1 MTHLPAYQP
10 HRSAAQADL
19 ALKQSIAIQDQAQ
32 HCALLWFGEIM
43 RRRLYRD
50 LNFSTMRAYAIEG
63 LGFSETRAGDFI
75 RLATRLEELPVLKE
89 GVASGQIGYT
99 KVREIVPVADRD
111 NEQQWADL
119 AKEKSRRE
127 LAVEVRR
134 AKQEA
139 AQKKKHN
146 PDQGEL
152 MPRPASPAPAA
163 ALSVRVGFELTALQ
177 NARYEALLAKIG
189 HSGAKADLLLDMAE
203 ALLVAESAP
212 RGVDSNPHY
221 QIHVHECPS
230 CEKSTIQTP
239 QGEVSL
245 TAKQAETAHCDAQ
258 VHQTGQPNK
267 SAIRPSVRKEVLTRD
282 RHQCRRK
289 GCTHTRFLEIH
300 HVIPR
305 QKNGTN
311 APENLVT
318 LCTACHD
325 LWHENGGDL
334 KSLLTPTEG
343 AECEPR

>member
-1 MTHLPAYQP
+1 MTQLPQYQP
-10 HRSAAQADL
+10 HRSAPQADR
-19 ALKQSIAIQDQAQ
+19 ALKQSLAIQDQAQ

-75 RLATRLEELPVLKE
+75 RLATKLEELPVLKE
-89 GVASGQIGYT
+89 EVVSGQLGYT
-99 KVREIVPVADRD
+99 KAREIVPVADRS

-146 PDQGEL
+146 RAQGEL
-152 MPRPASPAPAA
+152 MPRPASSAPAA
-163 ALSVRVGFELTALQ
+163 AVSVRIGFELTALQ
-177 NARYEALLAKIG
+177 NARYEAILAKIG
-189 HSGAKADLLLDMAE
+189 HSGSKTDLLLDMAE
-203 ALLVAESAP
+203 ALLATENAP
-212 RGVDSNPHY
+212 RGAESNPHY
-221 QIHVHECPS
+221 QIHVHECPT

-239 QGEVSL
+239 QGEVAL
-245 TAKQAETAHCDAQ
+245 TSKQAETAHCDAQ
-258 VHQTGQPNK
+258 IHHPGQRNK
-267 SAIRPSVRKEVLTRD
+267 STIRPSVRQEVLTRD

-300 HVIPR
+300 HIVPR

-325 LWHENGGDL
+325 LWHQNKGDL
-334 KSLLTPTEG
+334 RSLLTPTEG